1 MKNIISN
8 LFILFVILSCSSKI
22 KNVQIKNIENAKN
35 YKSFISNEEIF
46 DFKKRDTIFIYHP
59 ISFRIE
65 NNTGHNLKISSLKDN
80 FQAGVFYPFICNNKY
95 FSEVEKPI
103 QISSGKNLDFTM
115 FVHLPIPVYLLEK
128 KYLDELLISC
138 NDVKCDTVSIERINP
153 KLQTVIDSLLKKKSI
168 SAHLYE
174 ENDFYGGALVMY
186 CVDKQ
191 KSETFKMDSL
201 SKLKTSFRYNC
212 D

>member
-1 MKNIISN
+1 MKNNILS
-8 LFILFVILSCSSKI
+8 LFILFMILSCSSKI
-22 KNVQIKNIENAKN
+22 KDVQIKHIKNVKN
-35 YKSFISNEEIF
+35 YKGFISNEEIF

-65 NNTGHNLKISSLKDN
+65 NNTGRNLKISSLKDN
-80 FQAGVFYPFICNNKY
+80 FQVGVFYPFIYNNKY
-95 FSEVEKPI
+95 FNEVEKPI
-103 QISSGKNLDFTM
+103 ELSSGDDTDITM
-115 FVHLPIPVYLLEK
+115 FVHLPVPANLLEK

-138 NDVKCDTVSIERINP
+138 NDIKCDTVSIKEINP
-153 KLQTVIDSLLKKKSI
+153 RLQFVIDSLLKKKSI

-174 ENDFYGGALVMY
+174 DNDFYGGALVMY
-186 CVDKQ
+186 CVNKQ

-201 SKLKTSFRYNC
+201 SKQKTSFRYNC